1 MRASIV
7 LFVATSAVL
16 VLVAST
22 GAAHADGM
30 AGKTP
35 PASTALTDQQV
46 DAIAAK
52 RQAEAQFMLGAR
64 RKGRFGVRL
73 AGSTCG
79 ARCGGGG
86 YPSSASFAGNQTPQ
100 ITATTAVL
108 PPCTRRSTASG
119 SGCPSRLRPTT

>member
-22 GAAHADGM
+22 GPAHADGM

-35 PASTALTDQQV
+35 PASTALTTEQV

-52 RQAEAQFMLGAR
+52 RQAEAQFMAGA
-64 RKGRFGVRL
+64 V
-73 AGSTCG
+73 
-79 ARCGGGG
+79 
-86 YPSSASFAGNQTPQ
+86 TPQ
-100 ITATTAVL
+100 GPNVGITV
-108 PPCTRRSTASG
+108 G
-119 SGCPSRLRPTT
+119 SPDDPAN